1 MLKRLQIIAL
11 NIDAKGVLEEA
22 VGKKTACMI
31 DELSFSL
38 WLCGNFNLYD
48 LSYCNFNLSAT
59 TLSVSFQY
67 TIPIELIG
75 AKPTTR
81 FAIMDAHCCSYG
93 YLQLAPSSAVSPK
106 WLPMNDPGLFVRA
119 GRLHFG
125 SGSLARSYFYAYAL
139 HRPLYPSCDYSRQIS
154 VGLECM

>member
-1 MLKRLQIIAL
+1 
-11 NIDAKGVLEEA
+11 
-22 VGKKTACMI
+22 MI
-31 DELSFSL
+31 DELSFCL
-38 WLCGNFNLYD
+38 WLTGHFNLYD
-48 LSYCNFNLSAT
+48 LFCRCNFY
-59 TLSVSFQY
+59 LSVTTPWFSFQY

-93 YLQLAPSSAVSPK
+93 YLQLAPSSAVSLK

-125 SGSLARSYFYAYAL
+125 SGSLGLIFMPMRSIGRYTRRAIIPGRSPWVWNVCEAAQSFPQTKCHTTGDTSWFAGICIKL
-139 HRPLYPSCDYSRQIS
+139 
-154 VGLECM
+154 